1 MITVLAVNIG
11 KAEVVG
17 AKSGLSGINK
27 CPQAGRIAIDRY
39 GLVGDAIV
47 DTDNHGGVDQAVY
60 VYSDED
66 YDWFEAE
73 LERWFAPGTFGE
85 NLTIAGIE
93 SKAVAVGDRLI
104 GGSGLVLEVTSP
116 RIPCETFAAHM
127 DDPGFPRRFMKAN
140 RTGFYCRVL
149 TPGSIEEGEE
159 LTFVPWSGPR
169 VPVSEMVEEYAG
181 TKQLSAA
188 DIARFLDAPVHHKLR
203 ERLLKHR

>member
-11 KAEVVG
+11 KAEAIG

-60 VYSDED
+60 LYADED

-85 NLTIAGIE
+85 NLTIAGIG

-104 GGSGLVLEVTSP
+104 GDSGLVLEVTSP

-127 DDPGFPRRFMKAN
+127 DDPGFPRRFMRAN

-149 TPGSIEEGEE
+149 TPGSIEEGEA
-159 LTFVPWSGPR
+159 LTFMPWSGPR
-169 VPVSEMVEEYAG
+169 VPIIEMVEEYAG
-181 TKQLSAA
+181 TKELSE
-188 DIARFLDAPVHHKLR
+188 DDVTRFLAAPVHHKLR
-203 ERLLKHR
+203 ARLLKHP